1 MALVVETVHGLATTL
16 PFTVMV
22 TSAACIVALA
32 SANIAANKIPT
43 FAPFHEHLQLL
54 IFKSEGSR
62 GIDMPRS
69 DRHLCRH

>member
-32 SANIAANKIPT
+32 SANIAANKY
-43 FAPFHEHLQLL
+43 
-54 IFKSEGSR
+54 
-62 GIDMPRS
+62 PRL
-69 DRHLCRH
+69 RHFMSISSY